1 MSIPTHPNRI
11 TAACRRIGR
20 GLLAYPRFLGNQ
32 LRAWFQDMWIIGL
45 ATVLGIVLM
54 IPIAVHTIPAG
65 SVGVIW
71 KRFEGGTDTNTL
83 VTEGT
88 VVVMPWNQLFLY
100 DTRLQSGDQQVSAL
114 SADGLKVEVDLAWAF
129 YLVPTAAGMVHK
141 GIGPDYRDKVV
152 ARVIESVVR
161 DKISLFRSE
170 ELHSPERLT
179 FERNVYTGITAEM
192 GRFSAINRL
201 TAGYRPPSAETPD
214 EEKGIDWVTL
224 DALLIKEVRFPP
236 AVQEAYVRKNTARA
250 LVEEYNFRIV
260 AEQKEVERKMVEAL
274 GIRNFQ
280 EVVNQGLSESYLK
293 WKGIEASVVNTQA
306 LAQSPNAKL
315 VVLGTGTGAGSGTGG
330 SMPMILN
337 TNALDGMEAGDQ
349 GSSSSRPAADP
360 SRVPPRLAPPQPA
373 SSPAKAAK
381 VAKAASVAGDAAPD
395 TGARAAGVPV
405 PAPAASAARSANSLA
420 EAALPASAPLR

>member
-1 MSIPTHPNRI
+1 
-11 TAACRRIGR
+11 
-20 GLLAYPRFLGNQ
+20 
-32 LRAWFQDMWIIGL
+32 MWIIGL
-45 ATVLGIVLM
+45 ATVLGIVLL
-54 IPIAVHTIPAG
+54 IPITVHTIPAG
-65 SVGVIW
+65 SVGVTW
-71 KRFEGGTDTNTL
+71 KRFEGGTDMNSL

-88 VVVMPWNQLFLY
+88 IVVMPWNKLFLY

-152 ARVIESVVR
+152 VRVIESVVR

-179 FERNVYTGITAEM
+179 FERNVFTGIMAEM
-192 GRFSAINRL
+192 SHFSAINRL
-201 TAGYRPPSAETPD
+201 TAGYQPPTAETPD
-214 EEKGIDWVTL
+214 EEKGTDWVTL

-337 TNALDGMEAGDQ
+337 TNALDGMESGDH
-349 GSSSSRPAADP
+349 GSSSRPAADP
-360 SRVPPRLAPPQPA
+360 SRSPPRPLPPQAA

-381 VAKAASVAGDAAPD
+381 VAKAASVAGDAAPA
-395 TGARAAGVPV
+395 TGARAAGVPA

-420 EAALPASAPLR
+420 EVALPASAPLR

>member
-1 MSIPTHPNRI
+1 
-11 TAACRRIGR
+11 
-20 GLLAYPRFLGNQ
+20 
-32 LRAWFQDMWIIGL
+32 
-45 ATVLGIVLM
+45 VLM

-250 LVEEYNFRIV
+250 LVEEYNFRII

-337 TNALDGMEAGDQ
+337 TNALDGMEASDHG
-349 GSSSSRPAADP
+349 SSSRPAADP
-360 SRVPPRLAPPQPA
+360 SRVPPRLVPPQPA

-381 VAKAASVAGDAAPD
+381 AASVAGD
-395 TGARAAGVPV
+395 AAGVPV